1 MGRWGCGG
9 LDGVLESRLV
19 IRSSVGAS
27 SWLSFAGAGAAGAGA
42 STLCCFWCRCCDD
55 RHPRFWRRGERGWLG
70 ACGCLFQ
77 DLGDLDVRVGDV
89 GAISQGRDEVGRF
102 VLDEGEQHVSS
113 GLAQVFF
120 GGDFGKRNV
129 VGKPVDG

>member
-1 MGRWGCGG
+1 MAGG
-9 LDGVLESRLV
+9 WVLPGLEQLAPMRAPL
-19 IRSSVGAS
+19 
-27 SWLSFAGAGAAGAGA
+27 
-42 STLCCFWCRCCDD
+42 FWCRWCDD
-55 RHPRFWRRGERGWLG
+55 RQPARFWCRGEQRWFG
-70 ACGCLFQ
+70 ACGCSFQ
-77 DLGDLDVRVGDV
+77 DLGDLDVCVGDV
-89 GAISQGRDEVGRF
+89 GTVSPGRDGVGRF